1 MRHEDWM
8 DLLKAAI
15 VMGGIV
21 LIAFL
26 TNGCVAPREPNPFDA
41 YDSEWNF
48 NSGTGRWEQT
58 R

>member
-1 MRHEDWM
+1 M